1 MSNIKLNVQYV
12 TDVIG
17 EEYKKW
23 NKGDIVKIKT
33 QTGSGKSYFIKN
45 TLIPYIDEINNLKV
59 FSEFKVL
66 ILTNRIA
73 LSRQT
78 KNDLLKKYNIQIPS
92 NLKDLDNIK
101 QIKNITLMNYQ
112 SLNECIMNESNF
124 SVNYYDYIICDEIQ
138 YIFEDSFTGNTELAL
153 NELIYKS
160 NKESI
165 KIFMSATMEQLDN
178 MINKSNCRIWEYDT
192 NRDYSYL
199 IPHTYNKQEQ
209 LIKQNPQ

>member
-1 MSNIKLNVQYV
+1 MTNIKLNVQYV

-23 NKGDIVKIKT
+23 SGDVVKIKT
-33 QTGSGKSYFIKN
+33 QTGGGKTYFIKN
-45 TLIPYIDEINNLKV
+45 TLIPYIDEINNLKI
-59 FSEFKVL
+59 FNDFKSL
-66 ILTNRIA
+66 ILTNRIT

-78 KNDLLKKYNIQIPS
+78 KNDLLKKYNMQIPS
-92 NLKDLDNIK
+92 NLKDLDKIK

-124 SVNYYDYIICDEIQ
+124 NVNYYDYIICDEIQ

-153 NELIYKS
+153 NGLIYKS

-165 KIFMSATMEQLDN
+165 KIFMSATMVNLT
-178 MINKSNCRIWEYDT
+178 I
-192 NRDYSYL
+192 
-199 IPHTYNKQEQ
+199 
-209 LIKQNPQ
+209 